1 MKGGSEKE
9 AGGIYTVGTDIKI
22 EKGKIKMNIGVM
34 DKGTG
39 VCVDPGGKWG
49 HHECGGE
56 GGPGPPAGGKISR
69 WYPTVE
75 TGRRSWD
82 ARRQRRRARRDIKTL
97 SCTEYVS
104 LYVLTY
110 CNFNDCNR
118 EQCFTCLSVSGVYII
133 W

>member
-49 HHECGGE
+49 HHECGGRR
-56 GGPGPPAGGKISR
+56 GTRPACRGEDKQMV
-69 WYPTVE
+69 P
-75 TGRRSWD
+75 
-82 ARRQRRRARRDIKTL
+82 
-97 SCTEYVS
+97 
-104 LYVLTY
+104 
-110 CNFNDCNR
+110 N
-118 EQCFTCLSVSGVYII
+118 SGDG
-133 W
+133 